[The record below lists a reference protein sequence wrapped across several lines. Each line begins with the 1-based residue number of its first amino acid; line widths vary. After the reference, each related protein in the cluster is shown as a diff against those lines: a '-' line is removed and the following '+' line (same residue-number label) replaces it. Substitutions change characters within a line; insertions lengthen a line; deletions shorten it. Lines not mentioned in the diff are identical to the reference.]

1 MLCTPTT
8 AAAHCRTVLADLN
21 STFPTALATADLLWA
36 WDRLDLSYVTL
47 THFEGAVFNLTGWV
61 VAVRNFPRLY
71 VSWLLTDMHALFQP
85 TGNASAPLFTYGP
98 IGGPVVVE
106 FAVQK
111 GKVAGFGIS
120 GGFWGAGASV
130 GEPKGNTVEA
140 RSEVWFD
147 ALGV

>member
-21 STFPTALATADLLWA
+21 SMFPTALATAALLWA

-47 THFEGAVFNLTGWV
+47 THFEGAVFNRTGWV
-61 VAVRNFPRLY
+61 VA
-71 VSWLLTDMHALFQP
+71 P

-120 GGFWGAGASV
+120 GGFWGAYASV
-130 GEPKGNTVEA
+130 GEPKGRPGLKYGSMLSA
-140 RSEVWFD
+140 FD
-147 ALGV
+147 I